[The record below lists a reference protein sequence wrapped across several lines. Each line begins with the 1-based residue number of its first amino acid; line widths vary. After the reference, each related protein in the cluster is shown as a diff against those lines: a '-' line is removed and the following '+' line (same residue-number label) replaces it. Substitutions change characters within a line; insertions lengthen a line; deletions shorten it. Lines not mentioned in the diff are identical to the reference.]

1 MSELSKFIKNIADS
15 HKAPVGYFENFVS
28 SYHAFHKRQNTRRE
42 ICKVC
47 TILAIFVVA
56 CSSVS
61 YIKYRDSAI
70 RKELSTL
77 SLNHNKVVIF
87 EGDVVEA
94 NNFIKEHVKQQTQSV
109 NLKDYFN
116 GDDVWGV
123 YVPGDEHYRFYYQ
136 CLGKG
141 RYTVFILN

>member
-1 MSELSKFIKNIADS
+1 MNDFSKFIKNIADS
-15 HKAPVGYFENFVS
+15 HETPAGYFEGFVS
-28 SYHAFHKRQNTRRE
+28 AYHAFHKRQNTRRE
-42 ICKVC
+42 IYKVYS
-47 TILAIFVVA
+47 ILAIFVVA
-56 CSSVS
+56 CLSVA
-61 YIKYRDSAI
+61 YIKYKDSEI
-70 RKELSTL
+70 RKELQAL

-94 NNFIKEHVKQQTQSV
+94 NNFIKEHVKQPTQSV
-109 NLKDYFN
+109 NLKEYFN

-123 YVPGDEHYRFYYQ
+123 FVPGDENYRFYYQ